1 MAWNYRIVLT
11 ILLISALGMAGC
23 TAPSPAPAGTPV
35 PPVTA
40 ATTVSGTPSTV
51 SWPATATWPSLE
63 TPATGHPYSKTYTF
77 QGTGTYEDFT
87 FTTTSDALW
96 AGLPVLAICRGHQLL
111 NVALGGTLVLDIR
124 SQLPGALEHRRTDKR
139 SEVVHEVRLTPDSLL
154 AKITTRQQLG
164 VNSTHHQAVGRVAP
178 PLRVVA
184 ASQDGIIEGVELKPG
199 VAPWMPFLLSVQ
211 FHPERLVDR
220 YPEHRRIF
228 RAFARACLRQSVDN
242 L

>member
-1 MAWNYRIVLT
+1 MAARLRDRR
-11 ILLISALGMAGC
+11 L
-23 TAPSPAPAGTPV
+23 V
-35 PPVTA
+35 PH
-40 ATTVSGTPSTV
+40 GD
-51 SWPATATWPSLE
+51 
-63 TPATGHPYSKTYTF
+63 GR
-77 QGTGTYEDFT
+77 
-87 FTTTSDALW
+87 
-96 AGLPVLAICRGHQLL
+96 LAICRGQQIL
-111 NVALGGTLVLDIR
+111 NVALGGTLVADIP
-124 SQLPGALEHRRTDKR
+124 SQVPGAINHRRTDRR
-139 SEVVHEVRLTPDSLL
+139 SEIVHEVRLTQGSLL
-154 AKITTRQQLG
+154 ARIVGSENLG

-228 RAFARACLRQSVDN
+228 RAFARACLRQSMDN